1 MLSASPPKKST
12 GIWKIHLCVWLEFI
26 FMLSAKIVLSDPSA
40 SVCVS
45 NTNALHSSSKLY
57 QMLNRKSRCS
67 PIREKKKLQ
76 RKRKLRTGQGII
88 VTRSLL

>member
-1 MLSASPPKKST
+1 MLNASCSKERGT

-26 FMLSAKIVLSDPSA
+26 FMLSVRIVWSDLSA

-45 NTNALHSSSKLY
+45 NTDAFHSSSKLY

-67 PIREKKKLQ
+67 PILKNK
-76 RKRKLRTGQGII
+76 
-88 VTRSLL
+88 